1 MSDRYSDPRRRERS
15 IPDPGETPL
24 DRAGGVGEARSAPPA
39 RPGEKAGIT
48 RAALW
53 LAPVAILGMTFHHA
67 LRSPSEGGSGE
78 PAEERWREYAERLQY
93 DIDVSVDEAF
103 APVYAGIPALLDS
116 VGSVNDVNSMLLELK
131 DRIGAARQDVAS
143 AMRADVVTRIEDW
156 YGREVGWFP
165 PGFETGIEH
174 AVELAIRDGIDGFT
188 PSIDPAVLGADLANR
203 VAAAT
208 LPAWVL
214 EVAEIAQNT
223 LDTIGAAAERWLPGF
238 GDPDDEDTD
247 EFREPDELEQGLRQL
262 VDAEKEELRASM
274 SKAVEDISFETLG
287 DFVPA
292 ELGTSDGRLE

>member
-1 MSDRYSDPRRRERS
+1 MSDRYSDPSQREGS

-24 DRAGGVGEARSAPPA
+24 DRTGGAGEAGSAPPA
-39 RPGEKAGIT
+39 RPGIT

-67 LRSPSEGGSGE
+67 LQSPSEGGSGE
-78 PAEERWREYAERLQY
+78 PAEERWREYAERLRY

-116 VGSVNDVNSMLLELK
+116 VGSVNDIDLMLLELK

-174 AVELAIRDGIDGFT
+174 AVELAIRDGVDDFDLVI
-188 PSIDPAVLGADLANR
+188 LGAALQNR
-203 VAAAT
+203 ITEAI
-208 LPAWVL
+208 LPPWVL

-223 LDTIGAAAERWLPGF
+223 FDAIVDGVAPWLPGF

-247 EFREPDELEQGLRQL
+247 EFREPQVLRQL

-287 DFVPA
+287 DFIPA

>member
-1 MSDRYSDPRRRERS
+1 MSDRYSDPSQRERS
-15 IPDPGETPL
+15 ISDPGETPP
-24 DRAGGVGEARSAPPA
+24 DRTGGFGEARSALPA
-39 RPGEKAGIT
+39 RPGERAGIR

-53 LAPVAILGMTFHHA
+53 LAPAVILGMTFHHA
-67 LRSPSEGGSGE
+67 LQSPPEGGSGE
-78 PAEERWREYAERLQY
+78 PAEERWREYSERLRRE
-93 DIDVSVDEAF
+93 IDASVDEAF
-103 APVYAGIPALLDS
+103 APIYTGIPALLDS
-116 VGSVNDVNSMLLELK
+116 VGSVNDVDVMLLELK

-174 AVELAIRDGIDGFT
+174 AVELAIRDGVDGFT
-188 PSIDPAVLGADLANR
+188 SSIDPAVLGAALANR
-203 VAAAT
+203 FAAAT

-223 LDTIGAAAERWLPGF
+223 FDTIVDAVMPWLPGL

-247 EFREPDELEQGLRQL
+247 EFREPDDLEQVLRQL

-287 DFVPA
+287 DFIPA
-292 ELGTSDGRLE
+292 ELGTGDGPLE